1 MDWTDV
7 LDPGFVSMWSAVCL
21 AKLEKVLYSQ
31 QQKLHTNYSI
41 SYETII

>member
-7 LDPGFVSMWSAVCL
+7 LEPGSLPLVDIVL
-21 AKLEKVLYSQ
+21 EKLEKVLYSQ

-41 SYETII
+41 SYETIS